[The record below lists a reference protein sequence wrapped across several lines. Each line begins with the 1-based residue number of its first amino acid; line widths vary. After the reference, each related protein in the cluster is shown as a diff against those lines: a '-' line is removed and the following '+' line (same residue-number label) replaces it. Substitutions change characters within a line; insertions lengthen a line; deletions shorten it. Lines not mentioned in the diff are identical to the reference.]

1 MFHVKH
7 GKDMCSVKSFGKFA
21 SEIFNSSSSI
31 VAINTAR
38 EILRQ
43 PLFYFVICSG
53 AGLMA
58 ASLLFTLFTF
68 GEDIQMIREMGMST
82 ITICCLCLASLSASH
97 SVSKEAERGTI
108 ITLLSKSVSRRA
120 IILGKFFGLMGA
132 AFAAFMMLGFLLAMI
147 LWAKDVLEYH
157 AEAIPSLCRQAYP
170 LFSQLTLV
178 FLQIAI
184 FCSIAIAGSVY
195 LPIVSNLSFCMFLY
209 IAGNLGGFF
218 QELLQGGKGG
228 FLWYASMFY
237 VFFPNFEG
245 FCAIRVTENVS
256 GIYLALLALY
266 AALYTTLVLTVAGEI
281 FNRKEC
287 R

>member
-1 MFHVKH
+1 MFHVKQ

-21 SEIFNSSSSI
+21 SEIFNSSSSV

-43 PLFYFVICSG
+43 PLFYFVMCSG

-68 GEDIQMIREMGMST
+68 GEDIRMIREMGVST

-97 SVSKEAERGTI
+97 SVSKESERGTI
-108 ITLLSKSVSRRA
+108 VTLLSKSVSRRA
-120 IILGKFFGLMGA
+120 IILGKFFGLLGA
-132 AFAAFMMLGFLLAMI
+132 AFAAFMVLGFLLVMT
-147 LWAKDVLEYH
+147 LWAKDVLGYQ
-157 AEAIPSLCRQAYP
+157 AEALSSLYQQAYP
-170 LFSQLTLV
+170 LFSQLAPV

-218 QELLQGGKGG
+218 QELLRRDEGGL
-228 FLWYASMFY
+228 LWYASVFY

-245 FCAIRVTENVS
+245 FCAIRVSENFS
-256 GIYLALLALY
+256 GIYLALLTLY
-266 AALYTTLVLTVAGEI
+266 AALYTTLVLAVACEI

>member
-7 GKDMCSVKSFGKFA
+7 FKDMCSVRSFWKFA
-21 SEIFNSSSSI
+21 SEILNSSAYI

-43 PLFYFVICSG
+43 PLFYFIVCAG
-53 AGLMA
+53 ASLIA

-68 GEDIQMIREMGMST
+68 GEDIPMIREMGVST
-82 ITICCLCLASLSASH
+82 VTVCCLCLASLSASH
-97 SVSKEAERGTI
+97 SVSKEIESGTI

-120 IILGKFFGLMGA
+120 IILGKYFGLLGA
-132 AFAAFMMLGFLLAMI
+132 TVAAFMILSLLLALT
-147 LWAKDVLEYH
+147 LWAKDVLGYH
-157 AEAIPSLCRQAYP
+157 AEAIPSLCQQAYP
-170 LFSQLTLV
+170 LFSQLSLV

-195 LPIVSNLSFCMFLY
+195 MPVVSNLSFCMFLY

-218 QELLQGGKGG
+218 QELLRGGEGG
-228 FLWYASMFY
+228 FLWYVSVFY

-245 FCAIRVTENVS
+245 FCAIRVSENFS
-256 GIYLALLALY
+256 GVYLALLALY
-266 AALYTTLVLTVAGEI
+266 AALYTTLVLAVACEI

>member
-1 MFHVKH
+1 
-7 GKDMCSVKSFGKFA
+7 MCSVKSFGKFA
-21 SEIFNSSSSI
+21 SEIFNSSAAI
-31 VAINTAR
+31 IAINTVR

-43 PLFYFVICSG
+43 PLFYFIICSG

-58 ASLLFTLFTF
+58 SSLLFTLFTF
-68 GEDIQMIREMGMST
+68 GEDLQMIREMGIST

-108 ITLLSKSVSRRA
+108 ITLLSKSVSRKA
-120 IILGKFFGLMGA
+120 IILGKFFGLLGATSA
-132 AFAAFMMLGFLLAMI
+132 AFLALGCLLTAI
-147 LWAKDVLEYH
+147 LWAKDVMGNH
-157 AEAIPSLCRQAYP
+157 AEALPSLYQQAYP

-195 LPIVSNLSFCMFLY
+195 MPIVSNLSFCMFFY

-218 QELLQGGKGG
+218 QEQLAGGKGG
-228 FLWYASMFY
+228 FLWYVSLFY
-237 VFFPNFEG
+237 VFIPNFEG
-245 FCAIRVTENVS
+245 FCAIRVTENIAGV
-256 GIYLALLALY
+256 YLAQLTLY
-266 AALYTTLVLTVAGEI
+266 AALYTTFVLAIACEM

>member
-7 GKDMCSVKSFGKFA
+7 YKDMCSVKSFGKFA
-21 SEIFNSSSSI
+21 SEIFNSSAAI
-31 VAINTAR
+31 VAINTVR

-58 ASLLFTLFTF
+58 SSLLFTLFTF
-68 GEDIQMIREMGMST
+68 GEDIQMIREMGVST

-97 SVSKEAERGTI
+97 SVSKESERGTI

-120 IILGKFFGLMGA
+120 IILGKFFGLLGA
-132 AFAAFMMLGFLLAMI
+132 AFAAFLMLGFLLVMI
-147 LWAKDVLEYH
+147 LWAKDVLGYQSEVL
-157 AEAIPSLCRQAYP
+157 PSLYQQTYP

-218 QELLQGGKGG
+218 QGLLAGGKGG
-228 FLWYASMFY
+228 FLWYVSLFY
-237 VFFPNFEG
+237 VFIPNFEG
-245 FCAIRVTENVS
+245 FCAVRVTENVS
-256 GIYLALLALY
+256 SVYLALLTLY
-266 AALYTTLVLTVAGEI
+266 AALYTTFVLAVACEI